1 MTTAVKNHIL
11 TREPADKFTIW
22 AVFVLAAFGVVAV
35 YSAVAYLAEAR
46 AGVGTEQFLV
56 KHLVRVALAFGAI
69 GLFSFIDY
77 RWLARFSRVAMVVA
91 LGLLIAVQILGTAT
105 NGAQRWIQIGA
116 FGFQPSDF
124 AKVALIFHVAVLL
137 ARKQTYAKSF
147 SRSFVPLFVWILPTC
162 ILIGIDNL
170 STAFLLLMATMV
182 MCFIGRISFMHL
194 GSFCAVTLV
203 LAAGLLAVSPE
214 RAARVESYLGAEIF
228 ANGDTQVVLDER
240 NEGYQAQQARIAFA
254 MGGLAGVGP
263 GKSVQR
269 DFLPAPY
276 NDFIFAIIAEEYG
289 LAGTAVLLFT
299 FLCLLFRG
307 FLRIARHAPDPLG
320 LFLGAGLTTTIVLY
334 GFVHAAVTC
343 GLLPVTGLP
352 MPFVSYGGTALIT
365 NGVMVG
371 ILLNISRQSRT
382 Q

>member
-11 TREPADKFTIW
+11 TRDPADKFTVW
-22 AVFVLAAFGVVAV
+22 AVFVLAAFGIVAV

-46 AGVGTEQFLV
+46 AGVGTEQFLI
-56 KHLVRVALAFGAI
+56 KHLVRVGLAFGAI

-91 LGLLIAVQILGTAT
+91 LGLLVAVQILGTAT

-170 STAFLLLMATMV
+170 STAFLLLTATMV

-214 RAARVESYLGAEIF
+214 RAARVESYLGADLF
-228 ANGDTQVVLDER
+228 ANGDTDVVLDER
-240 NEGYQAQQARIAFA
+240 HEGYQAQQARIAFA

-289 LAGTAVLLFT
+289 LAGAAVLLFT

-371 ILLNISRQSRT
+371 ILLNISRQSRS